1 MNALRPTLVGRDHSL
16 LAVARARRARSS
28 ALSLLFLTLVSAV
41 FPASA
46 SSVIVGSKKFT
57 ESYVLGEIA
66 RRALNDAGVATEHRQ
81 GMGGTIILWQALQGG
96 QIDAYPEYTGTIA
109 QEILKNGQQLSFHEI
124 RDALGKFGVG
134 MTESLGFDN
143 TYALV
148 MRRSEAQR
156 LGIRTISDLRKHP
169 ELKVGLTHEFLDRQD
184 GWRPLR
190 ERYGLPQQSVIG
202 IDHALGYVALGNGS
216 IAVKDA
222 YSTDAKI
229 EENDLV
235 VLEDDLRFFPKYEA
249 VFLFRSS
256 MSPGAISALRRLE
269 GTLDE
274 KRMIHLNMEAERTK
288 NYTFAANLYF
298 EDGERS
304 ANSVG
309 ESFPHK
315 LARWTLRHLELA
327 GFSLLLS
334 VIIGIPL
341 GIVASRG
348 GLIGQGILGF
358 ASIVQTIPSL
368 ALLALLVPLPFFGIS
383 VRTAIAALFLYG
395 LLPIVRNT
403 ASGLQD
409 IPRSLRESAVALGLS
424 PFSRLWEV
432 YLPMASR
439 SILSGIKTSAVINI
453 GTATLAALIGAGG
466 LGEPILS
473 GLNLNDHVTILEGAV
488 PAALL
493 ALLVQWL
500 FDVLD
505 RVLIPKGLRI

>member
-1 MNALRPTLVGRDHSL
+1 MKLRRPSLVGS
-16 LAVARARRARSS
+16 ARPACRGRSS
-28 ALSLLFLTLVSAV
+28 VLSFLFVVLVAGV

-46 SSVIVGSKKFT
+46 NPVIIGSKKFT

-66 RRALNDAGVATEHRQ
+66 VRALKDAGVAAEHRQ

-109 QEILKNGQQLSFHEI
+109 QEILKNGQQLSFPEI

-134 MTESLGFDN
+134 MTEPLGFNN

-148 MRRSEAQR
+148 MQRSEAQR
-156 LGIRTISDLRKHP
+156 LGIRSIGDLRKHP
-169 ELKVGLTHEFLDRQD
+169 ELKIGLTHEFLDRQD
-184 GWRPLR
+184 GWQPLR
-190 ERYGLPQQSVIG
+190 ERYRLPQQRVIG
-202 IDHALGYVALGNGS
+202 IDHALGYAALANGS
-216 IAVKDA
+216 IDVKDA

-229 EENDLV
+229 EQNDLV
-235 VLEDDLRFFPKYEA
+235 VLEDDLQFFPKYEA

-256 MSPGAISALRRLE
+256 MPPDAINALRRLE

-288 NYTFAANLYF
+288 NYTSAANLYF
-298 EDGERS
+298 QNDARS
-304 ANSVG
+304 ASFAG

-348 GLIGQGILGF
+348 GLIGQAILGF

-368 ALLALLVPLPFFGIS
+368 ALLALLVPVPFFGIS
-383 VRTAIAALFLYG
+383 VRTAITALFLYG

-424 PFSRLWEV
+424 PFTRLWEV

-439 SILSGIKTSAVINI
+439 SILSGIKTSAVINV

-473 GLNLNDHVTILEGAV
+473 GLNLNDHVTILQGAI

-493 ALLVQWL
+493 ALLVQWF
-500 FDVLD
+500 FDMLD
-505 RVLIPKGLRI
+505 RVFIPKGLRI

>member
-1 MNALRPTLVGRDHSL
+1 MRLRRPSLVG
-16 LAVARARRARSS
+16 RARRARRGRSS
-28 ALSLLFLTLVSAV
+28 VLSFLFVISVAPV

-46 SSVIVGSKKFT
+46 NPVTIGSKKFT

-66 RRALNDAGVATEHRQ
+66 QRALNDAGVAAEHRQ

-96 QIDAYPEYTGTIA
+96 QIDAYPEYTGTIV
-109 QEILKNGQQLSFHEI
+109 QEILKNGQQQSLDEI
-124 RDALGKFGVG
+124 RNALGKFGIG
-134 MTESLGFDN
+134 TTGPLGFNN

-156 LGIRTISDLRKHP
+156 LGIRRISDLQKHP
-169 ELKVGLTHEFLDRQD
+169 ELHLGLTHEFLDRQD
-184 GWRPLR
+184 GWQPLR
-190 ERYGLPQQSVIG
+190 ERYALPQQSVIG
-202 IDHALGYVALGNGS
+202 IDHALGYGALANGS
-216 IAVKDA
+216 IDVKDA

-229 EENDLV
+229 EQNDLM
-235 VLEDDLRFFPKYEA
+235 VLEDDLQYFPKYEA
-249 VFLFRSS
+249 VFLFRSAV
-256 MSPGAISALRRLE
+256 SPDAIKALRRLE

-288 NYTFAANLYF
+288 NYTSAANLYF
-298 EDGERS
+298 QDNGKSPNFAGEP
-304 ANSVG
+304 
-309 ESFPHK
+309 FPHK

-334 VIIGIPL
+334 VIVGIPL
-341 GIVASRG
+341 GIAASRG
-348 GLIGQGILGF
+348 GWIGQAILGF

-424 PFSRLWEV
+424 PFTRLWEIH
-432 YLPMASR
+432 LPMASR
-439 SILSGIKTSAVINI
+439 SILSGIKTSAVINV

-473 GLNLNDHVTILEGAV
+473 GLNLNDHVTILEGAI

-493 ALLVQWL
+493 ALLVQWF
-500 FDVLD
+500 FDILD

>member
-1 MNALRPTLVGRDHSL
+1 MNPGNQSNS
-16 LAVARARRARSS
+16 AVSWFPGFLINSSS
-28 ALSLLFLTLVSAV
+28 AADV
-41 FPASA
+41 
-46 SSVIVGSKKFT
+46 VIGSKKFT

-66 RRALNDAGVATEHRQ
+66 KRTLTDAGIPAEHRQ
-81 GMGGTIILWQALQGG
+81 GMGGTIILWQALRGG
-96 QIDAYPEYTGTIA
+96 QIDVYLEYTGTIA
-109 QEILKNGQQLSFHEI
+109 QEILKSDRALSLDQI
-124 RDALGKFGVG
+124 RDSLAKFGVA
-134 MTESLGFDN
+134 MTEPLGFNN

-148 MRRSEAQR
+148 MRRSEAQQ
-156 LGIRTISDLRKHP
+156 LGVRTISDLQKHP
-169 ELKVGLTHEFLDRQD
+169 ELKIGLTHEFLDRQD

-190 ERYGLPQQSVIG
+190 ECYALPQRNVIG
-202 IDHALGYVALGNGS
+202 IEHALGYSALANGS
-216 IAVKDA
+216 INVKDA

-229 EENDLV
+229 EQNDLV
-235 VLEDDLRFFPKYEA
+235 VLEDDFQFFPKYEA
-249 VFLFRSS
+249 VFLFRLS
-256 MSPGAISALRRLE
+256 MPTNAIAALRRLE
-269 GTLDE
+269 GTLDG

-298 EDGERS
+298 EGGGSS
-304 ANSVG
+304 ANSLG

-403 ASGLQD
+403 VSGLQD

-424 PFSRLWEV
+424 PFTRLWEI

-473 GLNLNDHVTILEGAV
+473 GLNLNDHATILEGAV

-493 ALLVQWL
+493 ALLVQWF